1 MIVRRTK
8 TFNMNKTDRSKPIRN
23 VDLNQAS
30 PKAPG
35 IMTADEH
42 YYKSFFESIN
52 EKLSVMDDEVEQ
64 ILGMKVQDN
73 TESLNR
79 LYKQINDIIN
89 ATPVIKTDYIGKL
102 MKKFMNEV
110 AHTHQGMMIE
120 ADKSGKHKAARD
132 LDDQY
137 RKQINSL
144 EDDIKY
150 LEKDKQDLEDKVD
163 ILEAK
168 YKDLREEYRSN
179 NNSKDIEIKRLRD
192 LVDGVQQP
200 KTREVKWSY

>member
-8 TFNMNKTDRSKPIRN
+8 TFNMNTSDRLKPIRN

-35 IMTADEH
+35 IMTEDEH

-52 EKLSVMDDEVEQ
+52 EKLSVMDDEVEK
-64 ILGMKVQDN
+64 ILGFKVQDN

-132 LDDQY
+132 LEEQY
-137 RKQINSL
+137 RTEIDSMDN
-144 EDDIKY
+144 DIKD
-150 LEKDKQDLEDKVD
+150 LERDKQDLEDKVNRLD
-163 ILEAK
+163 TK
-168 YKDLREEYRSN
+168 YNDLKY
-179 NNSKDIEIKRLRD
+179 
-192 LVDGVQQP
+192 LV
-200 KTREVKWSY
+200 

>member
-1 MIVRRTK
+1 
-8 TFNMNKTDRSKPIRN
+8 MNKTDRLKPIRN

-35 IMTADEH
+35 IMTEDEH

-64 ILGMKVQDN
+64 ILGFKVQEN

-132 LDDQY
+132 LEDQY
-137 RKQINSL
+137 RAEIDSMDN
-144 EDDIKY
+144 DIKD
-150 LEKDKQDLEDKVD
+150 LERDKQDLEDKVGR
-163 ILEAK
+163 LNEK
-168 YKDLREEYRSN
+168 YMDLKEEHTKQMKLN
-179 NNSKDIEIKRLRD
+179 EDEIKRLRD

-200 KTREVKWSY
+200 KTREIKWST

>member
-1 MIVRRTK
+1 
-8 TFNMNKTDRSKPIRN
+8 MNKTDRLKPIRN

-35 IMTADEH
+35 IMTEDEH

-137 RKQINSL
+137 RKQINNL
-144 EDDIKY
+144 NDDIKY

-192 LVDGVQQP
+192 LVDGVQEP
-200 KTREVKWSY
+200 KTREIKWSY

>member
-8 TFNMNKTDRSKPIRN
+8 TFSMNKTDRLKPIRN

-30 PKAPG
+30 SQAPG
-35 IMTADEH
+35 IMTEDEH

-64 ILGMKVQDN
+64 ILGFKVQEN

-102 MKKFMNEV
+102 MKKFMDEV

-132 LDDQY
+132 LDNQY
-137 RKQINSL
+137 RKEIDSM
-144 EDDIKY
+144 EDDIRE
-150 LEKDKQDLEDKVD
+150 LERDKQDLEEKVD
-163 ILEAK
+163 RIEGR
-168 YKDLREEYRSN
+168 LRELQHDYTVETRF
-179 NNSKDIEIKRLRD
+179 KDAEIKRLRD
-192 LVDGVQQP
+192 LVDGVKEP
-200 KTREVKWSY
+200 KTKDVKWSI